1 MGGQDKEVLLHLRKS
16 WIGAL
21 LALGLVAAACGGDD
35 PASPGGGAESGCGAA
50 AEDETSV
57 ALALDIG
64 GIGDQSFNDAANRGL
79 QKAIEDG
86 LVEESNTDLVE
97 ANATGSNRD
106 QNVVNLADQGCD
118 LVVGVG
124 FAFSEAIKPAEGQ
137 GIADDYPEQYF
148 AVVDG
153 FAAEADNVTNLTF
166 KEEEGS
172 FLVGA
177 AAGLKTE
184 SNTIG
189 FLGGQ
194 EGTGLIE
201 KFQAGF
207 EAGVQEV
214 NPDAEILV
222 EYIGDST
229 AAFND
234 PTKGEAL
241 SAKMYDAGADVIY
254 HAAGASGSGL
264 FKAAVEAD
272 ALAIGVDSDQSLT
285 ASPEQQDLILTS
297 MLKRVDTAV
306 YDTIKQV
313 TEGEFTTGFQVFG
326 LAEGGVDYAVNEYN
340 DNDQLLSSDIQAQL
354 DKFKQDIIDGK
365 IKVPVEPK
373 G

>member
-1 MGGQDKEVLLHLRKS
+1 MSTRRTAWFTLLLVP
-16 WIGAL
+16 AL
-21 LALGLVAAACGGDD
+21 LAAACGGGN
-35 PASPGGGAESGCGAA
+35 PAEESGAEQGCAA
-50 AEDETSV
+50 ASGDDISV
-57 ALALDIG
+57 ALAFDIG
-64 GIGDQSFNDAANRGL
+64 GLGDQSFNDAANRGL
-79 QKAIEDG
+79 EQAIEDG
-86 LVEESNTDLVE
+86 LVDENHVETLE

-106 QNVVNLADQGCD
+106 DNVVNLSEQGCD
-118 LVVGVG
+118 VIFAVG
-124 FAFSEAIKPAEGQ
+124 FAFSE
-137 GIADDYPEQYF
+137 GINQTAKDFPDVKY

-153 FAAEADNVTNLTF
+153 FAEEAENVTNLGF

-177 AAGLKTE
+177 AAAMKSEAG
-184 SNTIG
+184 TIG

-201 KFQAGF
+201 KF
-207 EAGVQEV
+207 EAGYVAGAQEIDPNV
-214 NPDAEILV
+214 EVLV
-222 EYIGDST
+222 EYIGDNT

-254 HAAGASGSGL
+254 HAAGASGAGL

-285 ASPEQQDLILTS
+285 ASPEQRELILTS

-313 TEGEFTTGFQVFG
+313 SEGEFTTGFQVFG
-326 LAEGGVDYAVNEYN
+326 LAEEGVDYAVNEYN
-340 DNDQLLSSDIQAQL
+340 DNPDLLSQDIQDQLDQ
-354 DKFKQDIIDGK
+354 FKQDIIDGK
-365 IKVPVEPK
+365 IKVPTEPQN
-373 G
+373 